1 MYLISVGKPDLINQ
15 PFINNPQATKAKR
28 VKSLNDLYVQD
39 WIAKL
44 GLSSKGR
51 NYSLFKE
58 SIGLET
64 YLTTLP
70 RNAYIP
76 MVKFRTA
83 NFKLPIEIGRW
94 ENVSL
99 DERKCYLCDKND
111 IGDDFH
117 YLLICPFFL
126 NERKDLIKPFYYT
139 RPNIIK
145 YKDLLTCKNKNV
157 LINLSKMMKSITNKF
172 S

>member
-1 MYLISVGKPDLINQ
+1 MGKPDLTKQ
-15 PFINNPQATKAKR
+15 PFINNPQATKAKI

-39 WIAKL
+39 WTAKL
-44 GLSSKGR
+44 GVSSKGR
-51 NYSLFKE
+51 NYSIFKE
-58 SIGLET
+58 SICLET

-76 MVKFRTA
+76 MVKFGTA
-83 NFKLPIEIGRW
+83 NFKLPIETGRL

-111 IGDDFH
+111 TGDDFH
-117 YLLICPFFL
+117 YLLICPFSL
-126 NERKDLIKPFYYT
+126 NKRKDLIKQFYYT
-139 RPNIIK
+139 RLIPLYN
-145 YKDLLTCKNKNV
+145 DLLACKNKKG
-157 LINLSKMMKSITNKF
+157 LINLSKMMKIIMNNF